1 MHKSTNTALP
11 AAQDVNKQIYE
22 KTVEIQQS
30 ARQDAPKLS
39 GRMQMSQMRSFFV
52 GSLAATALLATPA
65 AHAAD
70 FYQGKT
76 VNVIVGFTPGGGYDA
91 YARILAQFIGNHI
104 PGKPNVI
111 VQNMPGAGSLTAVRS
126 LDATQPKD
134 GTAMVI
140 FNPGIVTQS
149 IVQPE
154 AVDLDF
160 RKITWIGV
168 TTPDFRVCYG
178 YGDKGIKSWD
188 ELMGGKQFIIGSTAK
203 GSGNYINGAT
213 LRIVFKAPVKQI
225 LGFPGSAEQRIAI
238 EQGELDGDCGSFSSI
253 PPEWVRDGKA
263 HMFVRFASQRPPEIP
278 ESAIFIEDK
287 ANAQQKQ
294 LLDVLDAADEVGRPF
309 VMSRQ
314 VPADRIAIMRKAFDD
329 TMKDPEFLAA
339 AKKAQLPINPMTGQ
353 DSEAIV
359 NKLVNAPPDV
369 VKQAKEIYE

>member
-1 MHKSTNTALP
+1 M
-11 AAQDVNKQIYE
+11 
-22 KTVEIQQS
+22 
-30 ARQDAPKLS
+30 S
-39 GRMQMSQMRSFFV
+39 GMRSSFV
-52 GSLAATALLATPA
+52 VPLAATALLAAPMAQAT
-65 AHAAD
+65 AAD

-91 YARILAQFIGNHI
+91 YARLLAQFLGNHI

-134 GTAMVI
+134 GTALVI
-140 FNPGIVTQS
+140 FNPGLVTQS
-149 IVQPE
+149 IVQPNV
-154 AVDLDF
+154 VDLDF
-160 RKITWIGV
+160 RKITWIGNA
-168 TTPDFRVCYG
+168 TPDFRVCYG

-188 ELMGGKQFIIGSTAK
+188 ELAQNKPYIIGSTAK
-203 GSGNYINGAT
+203 GAGNYINGAT
-213 LRIVFKAPVKQI
+213 LRIVFKFNVKQI

-253 PPEWVRDGKA
+253 PQEWVKNGKA
-263 HMFVRFASQRPPEIP
+263 HMFVRFAPQRPPEIP

-294 LLDVLDAADEVGRPF
+294 LLEVLDAADEVGRPF
-309 VMSRQ
+309 VMSNQ

-329 TMKDPEFLAA
+329 TMKDPGLLAA
-339 AKKAQLPINPMTGQ
+339 AKTAQLAVNPMTGQ
-353 DSEAIV
+353 ESEEV
-359 NKLVNAPPDV
+359 VKKLVSAPPDV